1 MGKMQER
8 WTSCARDEIE
18 SEEVCLSLVTTAA
31 LFFVCRTMDAPSF
44 YGEVGDVHTLSLW
57 LMTKESGATLS
68 VLVQATWLGGNMFSF
83 FSKKERRNSKLSQF
97 LFGIYYC
104 MVGTYS
110 TCVGAPKK
118 IE

>member
-1 MGKMQER
+1 MVAIKRLKDWMGKMQER

-68 VLVQATWLGGNMFSF
+68 VLVQAIPIICQGISG
-83 FSKKERRNSKLSQF
+83 RRSH
-97 LFGIYYC
+97 
-104 MVGTYS
+104 
-110 TCVGAPKK
+110 PKK
-118 IE
+118 ISDYRPNTYNIP